1 MKTII
6 IALMSMITTMIYAQ
20 SSDEIEVA
28 NSINNLV
35 TTNIPDLIGKD
46 YCIFDATD
54 ADKFIISKINNSYT
68 SYMLHINRGPG
79 VQITSKA
86 IPFNPILDKIF
97 TNFAPKAD
105 VKRYLSD
112 YGHNTKEHILS
123 SVYFSIY
130 KNGVKTFDYFLSP
143 SLDNNSIECPIDEEI
158 LSFLYISTIP
168 YLIPEPEPR

>member
-1 MKTII
+1 
-6 IALMSMITTMIYAQ
+6 MSMITTMIYAQ

-130 KNGVKTFDYFLSP
+130 KNGVKTLTVRSP
-143 SLDNNSIECPIDEEI
+143 NKKPRCPGVLFEA
-158 LSFLYISTIP
+158 LTQA
-168 YLIPEPEPR
+168 YLWVLACSASGS